1 MIPNDKES
9 LKFWLNMSILQ
20 AGEIQKVIDLSDS
33 LEDRLRYYLQRLG
46 KQKQLCR
53 NYIKTLINRCKWEAK
68 IPWIDATWVPVD
80 NLVVWCWAW
89 LARVK
94 KGNKTESILE
104 DLLWHMLRHTQI
116 SICEMKVSHTPC
128 NQSITCK
135 EIQIKIRNIC
145 YIFVFM
151 GQSL

>member
-116 SICEMKVSHTPC
+116 SIRKATVLIWMVLTGFILILFQLQRKETHWIVSYL
-128 NQSITCK
+128 I
-135 EIQIKIRNIC
+135 
-145 YIFVFM
+145 
-151 GQSL
+151 